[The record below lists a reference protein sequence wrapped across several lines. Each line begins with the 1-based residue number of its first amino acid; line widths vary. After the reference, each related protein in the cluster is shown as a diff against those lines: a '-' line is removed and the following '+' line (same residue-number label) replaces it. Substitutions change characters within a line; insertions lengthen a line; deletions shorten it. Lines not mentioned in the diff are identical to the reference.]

1 MSFVEYVKDKRY
13 FMLLFAVVML
23 FVSAVMF
30 LGNGGAGNLLYVNTG
45 CFLLAAAYVT
55 VGYYYRRTFYEELR
69 ERLKND
75 AEALDVPLP
84 EPQNGGQRLIV
95 AFLRSRDKRFSDRLG
110 KLREEKR
117 DHQDYIMSWIHEVK
131 LPIAASRLLLENGT
145 GMPVDD
151 LIDKLEDELAQI
163 ENDVEQ
169 ALYYSRIDSFSKDYF
184 ITEVPLH
191 TLVKESVK
199 KSAKPFITKRI
210 RLTMPEDAFYVHSD
224 SKWLAYI
231 VDQLV
236 ADSLKYTG
244 EGGTVA
250 FAMEEDD
257 REKRLLVR
265 DSGIGIVPEDLPR
278 VFDKGF
284 TGANGR
290 AYAKSTGMGLYLAK
304 QLALKLG
311 HDLSVRS
318 VEGSF
323 TELTVHFPK
332 LRNYYRL

>member
-1 MSFVEYVKDKRY
+1 
-13 FMLLFAVVML
+13 MLLFAGVML

-30 LGNGGAGNLLYVNTG
+30 FDNGDAGNLLYVNAG
-45 CFLLAAAYVT
+45 CFFLAAAYVT

-69 ERLKND
+69 ARLEND
-75 AEALDVPLP
+75 AEALNVPLP
-84 EPQNGGQRLIV
+84 EPQNGGQRLIA
-95 AFLRSRDKRFSDRLG
+95 AFLRKRDKLFSDRLR
-110 KLREEKR
+110 KLMEEKR

-131 LPIAASRLLLENGT
+131 LPIAASRLLLEHGT
-145 GMPVDD
+145 GMPVDE

-163 ENDVEQ
+163 EDDVEQ

-184 ITEVPLH
+184 ITEVPLN

-199 KSAKPFITKRI
+199 KSAKLFITKRI
-210 RLTMPEDAFYVHSD
+210 RMTMPEEPFYVHSD
-224 SKWLAYI
+224 SKWLGYI

-236 ADSLKYTG
+236 ANSLKYTG

-290 AYAKSTGMGLYLAK
+290 AHAKSTGMGLYLAK
-304 QLALKLG
+304 RLALKLG
-311 HDLSVRS
+311 HDLSVQS
-318 VEGSF
+318 AEGSF